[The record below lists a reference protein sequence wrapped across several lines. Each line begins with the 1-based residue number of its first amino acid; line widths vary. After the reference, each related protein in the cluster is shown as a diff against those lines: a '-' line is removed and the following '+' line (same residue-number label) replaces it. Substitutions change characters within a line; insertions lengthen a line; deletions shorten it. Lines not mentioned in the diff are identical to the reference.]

1 MKSEN
6 VKKIALTKDP
16 SGRIRSEAV
25 DALGYSEDKEVIHDL
40 IELLNNDPD
49 WRVRCSAAEALC
61 RLGVKLGGAKEA
73 IEPLIAS
80 LKDKDSLSSINLAY
94 VRYCAADAL
103 GELGA
108 KEAIEPLIALLK
120 DKDDRV
126 RGISAEALGKLG
138 AKKAVKPLIDFLTN
152 ALTNAR
158 DRSARLYAIWSLG
171 KIGDKEAVKPL
182 IDLTKDRDR
191 GDLIRIKAIQALIQL
206 NAKEAIPNLRELLN
220 EVKSEMRFYWQKEWE
235 LKS

>member
-25 DALGYSEDKEVIHDL
+25 FELGYSEDKEVIHDL

-61 RLGVKLGGAKEA
+61 RLGVKLGAKEA

-80 LKDKDSLSSINLAY
+80 LKDPDSY

-103 GELGA
+103 GKLCA
-108 KEAIEPLIALLK
+108 TQAITYLIALLK

-138 AKKAVKPLIDFLTN
+138 AKKAVKPLIDLIK
-152 ALTNAR
+152 AR
-158 DRSARLYAIWSLG
+158 DRSALLYAIWSLG
-171 KIGDKEAVKPL
+171 KIGDKESVKFL
-182 IDLTKDRDR
+182 IDLLNDG

-220 EVKSEMRFYWQKEWE
+220 EPDNSAFLMNLAKQALDKLQRM
-235 LKS
+235 

>member
-61 RLGVKLGGAKEA
+61 RLGVKLGAKEV

-80 LKDKDSLSSINLAY
+80 LKDPDSY

-182 IDLTKDRDR
+182 IDLLNGG

-206 NAKEAIPNLRELLN
+206 NAKEAIPNLRELLLEN
-220 EVKSEMRFYWQKEWE
+220 LNGEVRSIAKQALDKLQRM
-235 LKS
+235 

>member
-61 RLGVKLGGAKEA
+61 RLGVKLGAKEA

-80 LKDKDSLSSINLAY
+80 LKDPDSY